1 MIVFNTVKA
10 RGIRKALALLF
21 LSIGMALLTSCGGTG
36 AAVKPPPISYAPTI
50 TTQPASQTML
60 LGREAT
66 FSVTA
71 SGTAP
76 LLYQWYKNG
85 SAIGGANSTS
95 FTTPVVTAADN
106 NTTYSVTISNTAGSV
121 TSSTATLL
129 TGPRAP
135 KLGDWRYLQFEQL
148 PPGFI
153 SPPGDPYELGSVEG
167 YIQGVFPA
175 ALRMGHIPNL
185 NSGTPF
191 DLCSWPGGF
200 FSLPPSF
207 AYITGSYNQS
217 NSAYEI
223 DYSSYLASIN
233 SSNTIILSMD
243 IQPLCGDIAISAI
256 QIANDNG
263 FDMRIEPVTA
273 TTLQSQVSSDGAS
286 SRIVTAVSFDDATN
300 QIILLSYGWQGD
312 TTTAYEAKTLI
323 AQPADVL
330 TDAASLASQG
340 YFISA
345 FGGNNHDGY
354 ILVAMRV
361 QGDNTPRPYWLT
373 TYNVGTQGGDQPTY
387 PIPFTQ
393 GFVFWYFHSG
403 IFGFTQQ

>member
-1 MIVFNTVKA
+1 MIVFNIVKA
-10 RGIRKALALLF
+10 RGIHKTLALLF
-21 LSIGMALLTSCGGTG
+21 LSIGTALLNSCGGTG
-36 AAVKPPPISYAPTI
+36 AAVKPPPVSVAPTI

-60 LGREAT
+60 LGRTAT

-76 LLYQWYKNG
+76 LTYQWYQNG
-85 SAIGGANSTS
+85 SAISGANSTS
-95 FTTPVVTAADN
+95 FTTPVVTSADN

-135 KLGDWRYLQFEQL
+135 AIGDWRYLQFEQL
-148 PPGFI
+148 PQGFI
-153 SPPGDPYELGSVEG
+153 SPPGDPYLLGATEG
-167 YIQGVFPA
+167 YAQDTLPA
-175 ALRMGHIPNL
+175 GLRMGNVID
-185 NSGTPF
+185 SGT
-191 DLCSWPGGF
+191 LVHNCMWPGGF
-200 FSLPPSF
+200 FGLPPSF
-207 AYITGSYNQS
+207 AYIKGVYNQS
-217 NSAYEI
+217 NGAYSI
-223 DYSSYLASIN
+223 DYSSYLASLN
-233 SSNTIILSMD
+233 SPNTIILSMD
-243 IQPLCGDIAISAI
+243 IQPLCSDIAISAI
-256 QIANDNG
+256 QIANDSG

-273 TTLQSQVSSDGAS
+273 ANLQSQVSSDGAS

-300 QIILLSYGWQGD
+300 NIILLSYGWQGD

-330 TDAASLASQG
+330 TDAALLASQG

-361 QGDNTPRPYWLT
+361 QGDNTPRPYWLLP
-373 TYNVGTQGGDQPTY
+373 YNAAVAQGGDLPTY

-393 GFVFWYFHSG
+393 GFVFWYSFNG
-403 IFGFTQQ
+403 DQQFAQQ